1 MPIIAFVLTLMLPL
15 TLSAAGFK
23 NPDYAEKQYKSII
36 VSVPIADLAMRDR
49 MEKQISREIADEGGH
64 ARSYLSVFSPAKQYT
79 QAEIK
84 DKLTTFDI
92 DGILVVSFESEDR
105 SRTGGAMALNQPM
118 GYYNMT
124 TVVPVTA
131 NKRHATSTVTLYDAA
146 SGESAFVASAEASA
160 KGLHARS
167 DKKVL
172 GRLADNIA
180 KELKRGGV
188 LAR

>member
-1 MPIIAFVLTLMLPL
+1 MPIIVFVLTLLLPL
-15 TLSAAGFK
+15 ALSAAGFK
-23 NPDYAEKQYKSII
+23 NPDYANKRYKSII

-49 MEKQISREIADEGGH
+49 MEKQISREIADHGGR
-64 ARSYLSVFSPAKQYT
+64 AQPYLSAFSPAKQYT

-84 DKLTTFDI
+84 DKLTTLDI

-105 SRTGGAMALNQPM
+105 SRTGGAMALSQPM

-124 TVVPVTA
+124 TVAPVTA
-131 NKRHATSTVTLYDAA
+131 HRRHAAATATLYDAA
-146 SGESAFVASAEASA
+146 SGESAFVTSAEASA

-172 GRLADNIA
+172 GRLAENIA

-188 LAR
+188 LAK